1 MNCAPRYQNSATCA
15 SPNRVPPGAY
25 QARST
30 STSWHRAAR
39 HAPLGHLS
47 IVSGTMD
54 PQAANELFP
63 HIRIVVGMVVGLGIT
78 RLLTG
83 IARLIQHPKRH
94 RLSAIHLLWV
104 FSLLVELALFWWW
117 EFAISRMPSL
127 TFGTFVFLI
136 GYALTLFL
144 LCALLFPDDLDEYAD
159 YEDYFLNRRR
169 WFFGLFA
176 LTFILDVVD
185 TAIKGSERWSHY
197 SADYLVQVPL
207 GLGLCLFA
215 SLFADKRLQL
225 GTALLHIAYQAY
237 WVFRVLSAP
246 I

>member
-1 MNCAPRYQNSATCA
+1 MHLCAPFSI
-15 SPNRVPPGAY
+15 
-25 QARST
+25 
-30 STSWHRAAR
+30 
-39 HAPLGHLS
+39 APDA
-47 IVSGTMD
+47 MD

-63 HIRIVVGMVVGLGIT
+63 HIRIVIGMVVGLGIT

-83 IARLIQHPKRH
+83 LARLIQHPKRY

-117 EFAISRMPSL
+117 EFALSRLPGL
-127 TFGTFVFLI
+127 TFSTFIFLI
-136 GYALTLFL
+136 VYALTLFL

-176 LTFILDVVD
+176 LTFVLDVID

-197 SADYLVQVPL
+197 SADYLIQVPL
-207 GLGLCLFA
+207 GLGLCLLA
-215 SLFADKRLQL
+215 SLFANKRLQL
-225 GTALLHIAYQAY
+225 ATALLHIAYQAY
-237 WVFRVLSAP
+237 WVVRVLGAP